1 MFDTL
6 GQTVGMYAG
15 AKREREVINR
25 SENGLDTI
33 GLERTPRGALAV
45 RTSRL
50 VGRMG
55 LNCESK
61 TATQGS
67 EDKNNRQ

>member
-1 MFDTL
+1 M
-6 GQTVGMYAG
+6 
-15 AKREREVINR
+15 INR

-67 EDKNNRQ
+67 EDKNKRQ